1 MQTFL
6 LTFIPLFVAI
16 DVFGVLPTFS
26 ALTERLEERQRAQ
39 VALKS
44 CFVSL
49 IVGGLFVVF
58 GNAVFIFLGITQFDF
73 MVGGGILLFLISV
86 SDILGANLEGR
97 RVEGDELAIVPLA
110 MPLILGPASI
120 TTLILISSQF
130 SKCWALSS
138 LVINIFLVY
147 VAFLL
152 SSRIQKFLGKGT
164 NLAIGKIASL
174 FLMAIAV
181 MMVRKGIY
189 GILGIVS

>member
-1 MQTFL
+1 MNTFL
-6 LTFIPLFVAI
+6 LAFIPLFVAI

-26 ALTERLEERQRAQ
+26 SLTERLEGKERSR

-49 IVGGLFVVF
+49 LLGLLFVVF
-58 GNAVFIFLGITQFDF
+58 GNAIFIFLGITQFDF

-86 SDILGANLEGR
+86 SDILGADLEGR
-97 RVEGDELAIVPLA
+97 RVAGDELAIVPLA

-120 TTLILISSQF
+120 TTLILLSSQF
-130 SKCWALSS
+130 SKSWAILS
-138 LVINIFLVY
+138 LVSNILLVY
-147 VAFLL
+147 GVFLL
-152 SSRIQKFLGKGT
+152 SGRIQKFLGKGT

-189 GILGIVS
+189 GILAGS

>member
-1 MQTFL
+1 METFL

-26 ALTERLEERQRAQ
+26 ALTESLDGKHRAQ

-44 CFVSL
+44 CIVSL
-49 IVGGLFVVF
+49 ILGALFVVF
-58 GNAVFIFLGITQFDF
+58 GNAIFIFLGITQYDF

-97 RVEGDELAIVPLA
+97 RVDGDELAIVPLA

-130 SKCWALSS
+130 SKGWALGS
-138 LVINIFLVY
+138 LLVNILLVY

-152 SSRIQKFLGKGT
+152 SSRIQNVLGKST

-189 GILGIVS
+189 GIMAGV